1 MIALGK
7 EENKK
12 KKNDIAW
19 EKLFEKYNILEALQK
34 EKLFKIKSSD
44 INKVREARLMTKFDK
59 EIDLPKIFKKNNLSI
74 LPIGRGEYV
83 LGKFKTYFEI
93 KSKEP
98 SEPKIMK
105 LPQKL
110 TSIDTKKIT
119 SESVAI
125 NVAFASGMIDD
136 LLNSSELNKA
146 YLTITGRMG
155 SKLLNFNIDSK
166 IKAESPYNINVE
178 NSQIEI
184 DSAFENKEKILLIEA
199 KIDEKKDFNIRQ
211 LFYPYLFLKNKLL
224 DKEIIPVLLI
234 YTQGSFIFNIF
245 EFKDETNYSSIKFL
259 EQKIYKLSDEIN
271 ISMNEVINIM
281 NTVNIIEDR
290 YTDKAE
296 NYIPFPQANSFNI
309 VLKLIEFIS
318 NNDKT
323 KSDIAL
329 KFGFEERQSTYYH
342 DALRFLGYSNELKN
356 TSTVTLNKHGMKV
369 LKIKNEKVGKLQII
383 KDILKDRIMN
393 EAMRKTISD
402 GKVINIKDCFV
413 LLNENLALSKK
424 TKKRRA
430 STVRRWIIWIIN
442 NTDSIND
449 FKY

>member
-356 TSTVTLNKHGMKV
+356 SSTVTLNKHGMKV

>member
-1 MIALGK
+1 MGK

-166 IKAESPYNINVE
+166 IKGESPYEINVE

-224 DKEIIPVLLI
+224 DKEILPVLLI
-234 YTQGSFIFNIF
+234 YTQGSFIFNIYK
-245 EFKDETNYSSIKFL
+245 FKDETNYSSIKFL
-259 EQKIYKLSDEIN
+259 EQKVYKLSDEIN
-271 ISMNEVINIM
+271 ISMNEVISIM
-281 NTVNIIEDR
+281 KTVNIVEDR
-290 YTDKAE
+290 YKEKTE
-296 NYIPFPQANSFNI
+296 NFIPFPQANSFNI

-329 KFGFEERQSTYYH
+329 KFGFSERQSTYYH

-356 TSTVTLNKHGMKV
+356 GSTVTLNKNGMKV
-369 LKIKNEKVGKLQII
+369 LKIKNEKVGKLHII
-383 KDILKDRIMN
+383 EDILKDRIMN
-393 EAMRKTISD
+393 EAMRKTIKD

-413 LLNENLALSKK
+413 LLNENLDLSQE
-424 TKKRRA
+424 TKERRA
-430 STVRRWIIWIIN
+430 STVRQWIIWIIN

>member
-1 MIALGK
+1 MGK

>member
-1 MIALGK
+1 
-7 EENKK
+7 
-12 KKNDIAW
+12 
-19 EKLFEKYNILEALQK
+19 
-34 EKLFKIKSSD
+34 
-44 INKVREARLMTKFDK
+44 MTKFDK

-74 LPIGRGEYV
+74 LPIDRGEYV

-166 IKAESPYNINVE
+166 IKGESPYNINVE

-245 EFKDETNYSSIKFL
+245 EIKDETNYSSIKFL

-356 TSTVTLNKHGMKV
+356 SSTVTLNKHGMKV

-383 KDILKDRIMN
+383 EDILKDRIMN

-442 NTDSIND
+442 NTDSINV

>member
-1 MIALGK
+1 MGK

-356 TSTVTLNKHGMKV
+356 SSTVTLNKHGMKV

>member
-1 MIALGK
+1 M
-7 EENKK
+7 
-12 KKNDIAW
+12 
-19 EKLFEKYNILEALQK
+19 
-34 EKLFKIKSSD
+34 
-44 INKVREARLMTKFDK
+44 
-59 EIDLPKIFKKNNLSI
+59 
-74 LPIGRGEYV
+74 
-83 LGKFKTYFEI
+83 
-93 KSKEP
+93 
-98 SEPKIMK
+98 
-105 LPQKL
+105 
-110 TSIDTKKIT
+110 
-119 SESVAI
+119 AI

-166 IKAESPYNINVE
+166 IKGESPYNINVE

-245 EFKDETNYSSIKFL
+245 EIKDETNYSSIKFL

-356 TSTVTLNKHGMKV
+356 SSTVTLNKHGMKV

-383 KDILKDRIMN
+383 EDILKDRIMN

-442 NTDSIND
+442 NTDSINV

>member
-1 MIALGK
+1 MGK
-7 EENKK
+7 EANKK

-19 EKLFEKYNILEALQK
+19 EKIFEKHNILEALQK
-34 EKLFKIKSSD
+34 DKLFKIKSSE

-166 IKAESPYNINVE
+166 IKGESPYNINVE

-245 EFKDETNYSSIKFL
+245 EIKDETNYSSIKFL

-342 DALRFLGYSNELKN
+342 DALIFLGYSNELKN
-356 TSTVTLNKHGMKV
+356 SSTVTLNKHGMKV

-383 KDILKDRIMN
+383 EDILKDRIMN

-442 NTDSIND
+442 NTDSINV